1 MFLVLQGLRL
11 EISLA
16 ALQPRCLVECQEH
29 RKHFCLCL
37 FMNGLKGEAKKKKKN
52 PPVVYF
58 RKWIPKFEAK
68 SLLLKSWKL

>member
-37 FMNGLKGEAKKKKKN
+37 FITGLKGEAKKKKR
-52 PPVVYF
+52 PVVYF

-68 SLLLKSWKL
+68 SLLLKLWEL